1 LVKFFVTLYVIRLLG
16 SYEYGKFAFAFAF
29 VSLFS
34 TLFDFGLSPVV
45 TREFAKDQK
54 QELSFSAI
62 LGLKVAIGLIVLTFI
77 GVNGYL
83 MSPDQT
89 VRKMVL
95 VLALTLWLSELG
107 STYYAYF
114 RSRQRMEYE
123 SSLGI
128 LGSLVFGLSGAM

>member
-1 LVKFFVTLYVIRLLG
+1 MASLTQVSSLLFDNSSQRQTLLKNSVWLSVADGASRLVKFFVTLYVIRLLG

-83 MSPDQT
+83 MS
-89 VRKMVL
+89 
-95 VLALTLWLSELG
+95 
-107 STYYAYF
+107 
-114 RSRQRMEYE
+114 
-123 SSLGI
+123 
-128 LGSLVFGLSGAM
+128 